1 MSKQHHPLTAEERL
15 EIVRE
20 RVAPTLA
27 RIAIQVHLDEERK
40 RVAEQ
45 MHRKRKSEGPTAV

>member
-1 MSKQHHPLTAEERL
+1 MSKQHHPLTPEERL

-40 RVAEQ
+40 RIAEQ
-45 MHRKRKSEGPTAV
+45 MHRKKNESPTAA